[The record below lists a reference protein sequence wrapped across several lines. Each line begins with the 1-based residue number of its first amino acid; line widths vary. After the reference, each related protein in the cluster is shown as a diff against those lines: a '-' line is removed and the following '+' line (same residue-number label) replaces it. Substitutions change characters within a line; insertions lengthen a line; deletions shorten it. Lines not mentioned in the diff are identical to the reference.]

1 MSVHRGNTGSNNTVF
16 EQETSNFPE
25 AMETGLYVKAATG
38 ESCKW
43 LARSEKESGKNGF
56 LPETMEEHFT
66 HNQLNNKLMKNEG
79 G

>member
-1 MSVHRGNTGSNNTVF
+1 MRGHKRNTGSNNANF
-16 EQETSNFPE
+16 GQEKGNFPD
-25 AMETGLYVKAATG
+25 AMETGLYVKVATG